1 VLVEAVEFLF
11 MIFVNDIRFI
21 KITGENKKGN
31 TMSKFFDNLKK
42 YTQTFYWIF
51 TFLVTAV
58 LLFLIMPGE
67 QKFKYEY
74 QKGFPWSHENLVA
87 PFDFAILKTESE
99 MEQEKEELL
108 RSVVP
113 YFTFDTTVAAT
124 KINQL
129 RTDLQLLADSSQ
141 SISTEIVTELENELH
156 NIYSTGVLLRSA
168 DTYSELSGKTELKKR
183 TGNIVT
189 KIQTEKIYSEKTAY
203 NTFNNK
209 IRELAQEQPA
219 EAGFLL
225 NLKPEKYIVSNLEYD
240 ESTTQKELEEIMRNL
255 SPTRGMVQAGERIIL
270 QGEIV
275 NDEKFQVLESLK
287 ASYESERGEG
297 INRYIISIGKGTL
310 IVVFMVLLFTFLYIY
325 RFDILNQFRKLSFLL
340 LFLVSMVF
348 LTLFINSLPNLH
360 IYLVPFAIF
369 PIVVRTFF
377 DSRTAIFTLLI
388 ATVLTGFYAPN
399 NYEFVL
405 LQVTAGVVAV
415 FSLNKMHRRG
425 HLIKAAVWVLLTYS
439 LVYIALQLIYEG
451 AFLSIN
457 YKPMRW
463 FVLSSLLILLV
474 YPLVFVFEKIFGFVS
489 DVTLIELSDTNQP
502 LLRKLAEEAP
512 GTFQHSLQIANLAE
526 EIILKIGG
534 NPFLVRAGALYHDI
548 GKIARPEFFI
558 ENQAMGI
565 NPHDKMNYLKSAE
578 IIIDHV
584 KNGVKMA
591 RRHKLPEALIEFIA
605 THHGTTKAQYFYLKH
620 QEEHPKEKVDENSF
634 IYPGPLPRTKE
645 AAVVMIIDGIE
656 AASRSLKEK
665 TTENLKEL
673 IYKMIDQKIRDRQLD
688 QSDLTFRD
696 ITIIKET
703 LLNKLIN
710 IYHARIEYPKEKENQ
725 STKQD

>member
-1 VLVEAVEFLF
+1 
-11 MIFVNDIRFI
+11 M
-21 KITGENKKGN
+21 KN
-31 TMSKFFDNLKK
+31 TFFTNLKK
-42 YTQTFYWIF
+42 YTRTFYWIF
-51 TFLVTAV
+51 TFLVAAV

-67 QKFKYEY
+67 QKFKFEY
-74 QKGFPWSHENLVA
+74 QKGFPWNHENLVA
-87 PFDFAILKTESE
+87 PFDFAILKTASE
-99 MEQEKEELL
+99 MEQEKEEL
-108 RSVVP
+108 RSSVIP
-113 YFTFDTTVAAT
+113 YFTFDTTLAAT

-129 RTDLQLLADSSQ
+129 KTDLQLLADSVHSVNLK
-141 SISTEIVTELENELH
+141 IPAELENELRS
-156 NIYSTGVLLRSA
+156 IYAAGVLLRSA

-183 TGNIVT
+183 AGNLVT
-189 KIQTEKIYSEKTAY
+189 RIQTDKVFSEKSAY
-203 NTFNNK
+203 NVLNSK
-209 IRELAQEQPA
+209 IREVAQKYPKHA
-219 EAGFLL
+219 DLLL
-225 NLKPEKYIVSNLEYD
+225 NLQPEKYIVSNLEYD
-240 ESTTQKELEEIMRNL
+240 DITTQKERDEITRNI
-255 SPTRGMVQAGERIIL
+255 SSTRGMVQTGERIIL
-270 QGEIV
+270 QGEMV

-287 ASYESERGEG
+287 ASYETERGEG
-297 INRYIISIGKGTL
+297 IDRYVVSIGKGTL
-310 IVVFMVLLFTFLYIY
+310 IVVFMVLLFTFLFIY
-325 RFDILNQFRKLSFLL
+325 RLDILKQFRKLTFLL

-348 LTLFINSLPNLH
+348 LTLFINTFPNLH
-360 IYLVPFAIF
+360 IYMVPFAIF

-388 ATVLTGFYAPN
+388 ASILTGFYAPN
-399 NYEFVL
+399 NYEFIL
-405 LQVTAGVVAV
+405 LQLTAGVVAV

-425 HLIKAAVWVLLTYS
+425 HLIMAAIWVLLTYS
-439 LVYIALQLIYEG
+439 VVYISLELIYEG
-451 AFLSIN
+451 SFLSVH
-457 YKPMRW
+457 YKTLRW
-463 FVLSSLLILLV
+463 FAISSLLLLLV
-474 YPLVFVFEKIFGFVS
+474 YPLVFIFEKIFGFIS

-512 GTFQHSLQIANLAE
+512 GTFQHSMQIANLAE

-534 NPFLVRAGALYHDI
+534 NPFLVRSGALYHDI

-591 RRHKLPEALIEFIA
+591 RKHKLPEALVEFIA

-620 QEEHPKEKVDENSF
+620 QEENPNDKVDEDTF
-634 IYPGPLPRTKE
+634 IYPGPLPKTKE

-665 TTENLKEL
+665 TAENLKEL
-673 IYKMIDQKIRDRQLD
+673 VNKMVDQKIRDRQLE

-703 LLNKLIN
+703 LINKLIN
-710 IYHARIEYPKEKENQ
+710 IYHVRIEYPKEKENQ
-725 STKQD
+725 SKEGKKD